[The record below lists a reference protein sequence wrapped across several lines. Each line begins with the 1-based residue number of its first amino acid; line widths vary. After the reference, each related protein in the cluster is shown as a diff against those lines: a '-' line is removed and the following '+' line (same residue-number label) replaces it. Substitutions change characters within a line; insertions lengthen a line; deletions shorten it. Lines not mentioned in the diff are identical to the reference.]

1 MASPRVRTIVVAL
14 AAAGIAVALGATLVS
29 SSRRA
34 ALESQAVPAQSA
46 PVVSSLSAP
55 PAPPSEPA
63 SCAMYAPDGI
73 PGAPLRRRLP
83 SEWFEGALGFRRAME
98 EGESAAAPVLAL
110 FFTTWCPHCKRFDAE
125 VVPSREVQD
134 LPLVKVK
141 VDAEGD
147 ADDREL
153 ARKYGVRSYPTV
165 LLFRPDRTGPVPVSA
180 VPSPRAFAD
189 ACARQLP
196 DPAREHLERGLS
208 LGKAGSREEAVQELK
223 AAAAEPRLAPVAL
236 DHLGVLA
243 LNATCFSRAEAVF
256 SRALELAPSDE
267 GGRLHYLRG
276 LARLRAGEPA
286 RALEDADAACRL
298 GHREGCG
305 VAERARAA
313 GAAR

>member
-1 MASPRVRTIVVAL
+1 VIVAAL
-14 AAAGIAVALGATLVS
+14 AVSGLLAALVVRSLVS
-29 SSRRA
+29 RRSD
-34 ALESQAVPAQSA
+34 EVPASTSTTTSTTTTTSTIA
-46 PVVSSLSAP
+46 TPTP
-55 PAPPSEPA
+55 EPA
-63 SCAMYAPDGI
+63 SCAVYAPDGI
-73 PGAPLRRRLP
+73 PDVPARRRLT
-83 SEWFEGALGFRRAME
+83 SEWLDGARGFRRAME

-110 FFTTWCPHCKRFDAE
+110 FFTTWCPYCKRFDAE
-125 VVPSREVQD
+125 VVPSREVAD
-134 LPLVKVK
+134 LPVVKVK
-141 VDAEGD
+141 VNAEGD

-153 ARKYGVRSYPTV
+153 ARKYGVHSYPSV

-196 DPAREHLERGLS
+196 DPAREHLERGAS
-208 LGKAGSREEAVQELK
+208 LGKAGSAAEAVKELK
-223 AAAAEPRLAPVAL
+223 AAAAEPRLAPLAL

-243 LNATCFSRAEAVF
+243 LNATCYARAEAVF

-276 LARLRAGEPA
+276 LARFRGGEPA
-286 RALEDADAACRL
+286 RALADADAACRL

-313 GAAR
+313 GAR